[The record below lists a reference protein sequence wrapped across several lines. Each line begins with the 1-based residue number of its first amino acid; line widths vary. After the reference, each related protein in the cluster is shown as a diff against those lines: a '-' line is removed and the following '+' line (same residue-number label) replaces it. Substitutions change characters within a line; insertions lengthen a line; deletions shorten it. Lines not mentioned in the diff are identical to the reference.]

1 MGVMQ
6 LVRKVHY
13 KDFLKDMNMLMKE
26 CENRAKYHVFSL
38 NEEIC
43 LCSCE
48 VVL

>member
-6 LVRKVHY
+6 LLPKVHY
-13 KDFLKDMNMLMKE
+13 KDFFQVVNLLMKE
-26 CENRAKYHVFSL
+26 CEGRTKFHVFPLS
-38 NEEIC
+38 EEIC